1 MTAWDVNVSHAASV
15 KVFYWKCEILNN
27 AWSKAGLPWVIW
39 HLRPMEKQHSERN
52 RNNTICLL
60 LCCSSGL
67 QWIWYRERY
76 IQLERSTKQVLYLIP
91 VGKKVCRVVA
101 ESLFT
106 FSSIW
111 LDKLNILH
119 TVFFFSSQNGTE
131 YCGNAPLKSFY
142 SVVFCMDGCIF
153 EVVLQKYC
161 FNTAFKTLELCCTL
175 SVLSKQSECNLLS

>member
-119 TVFFFSSQNGTE
+119 TVFSFLHKMVQNIVVMLHSSHFIQL
-131 YCGNAPLKSFY
+131 YFAWMVAYLKWCSKN
-142 SVVFCMDGCIF
+142 I
-153 EVVLQKYC
+153 VLIQHLKH
-161 FNTAFKTLELCCTL
+161 
-175 SVLSKQSECNLLS
+175 